1 MEVLLNEALVLAV
14 VMAPVI
20 AIFVQLMKTADLK
33 PRWLPFISI
42 GIGIGV
48 GIVFALALGAS
59 LFLYGLAGFFSG
71 AAASGLYDGVHSI
84 TKGGK

>member
-1 MEVLLNEALVLAV
+1 MEILLNEAMVLAA

-20 AIFVQLMKTADLK
+20 AFFVQLIKSDINT
-33 PRWLPFISI
+33 RWLPYVSVGI
-42 GIGIGV
+42 GIGIGL
-48 GIVFALALGAS
+48 IFAVALGEG

-84 TKGGK
+84 TKGGE